1 MAELRLN
8 PRLPRAIWVLGF
20 VSMLMDISSEMIH
33 GLLPVFMVSVLGA
46 SMTTVG
52 LIEGVG
58 EAVASMTKLF
68 SGWASDRLRRRKSL
82 AVLGYTL
89 AAFTKPLFA
98 LAPSIGWV
106 LAARFADRVGKGIRG
121 APRDALI
128 GDLVPSGSRGAAF
141 GLRQSLDTV
150 GAVAGPL
157 LAVALMALF
166 ADPPFADQFR
176 LVFWLAV
183 IPAFAAAGLL
193 LLGVSDP
200 APQAASPSEPPVR
213 LRSEFRTLGARYWW
227 VVALGC
233 VLTLARFSEAFLILR
248 ASGVGLPMA
257 LAPMVLVAMNVVY
270 ALSAYP
276 IGVLSDHVEQ
286 KHLLM
291 AGFVLL
297 ILADGVLAFA
307 NGLPLAFA
315 GIALWGLHMGMTQGL
330 LSVLVADTA
339 PERLRATA
347 FGLFNFTSGVALL
360 CASVLAGVLWDD
372 IGPRGTFLAGAGITL
387 VGLIGCAALLPAG
400 RRTRTT

>member
-1 MAELRLN
+1 
-8 PRLPRAIWVLGF
+8 
-20 VSMLMDISSEMIH
+20 MLMDISSEMIH

-52 LIEGVG
+52 LVEGVG

-68 SGWASDRLRRRKSL
+68 SGWASDRLRRRKAL

-98 LAPSIGWV
+98 LAPSVGWV

-128 GDLVPSGSRGAAF
+128 GDLVPAGSRGAAF

-166 ADPPFADQFR
+166 ADQFR

-193 LLGVSDP
+193 FLGVSDP
-200 APQAASPSEPPVR
+200 EPKAAPAGAPPVR
-213 LRSEFRTLGARYWW
+213 LRREFSTLGARYWW
-227 VVALGC
+227 VVVLGC

-248 ASGVGLPMA
+248 AGSLGLPIA

-276 IGVLSDHVEQ
+276 IGVLSDHMEQ
-286 KHLLM
+286 KHLLVM
-291 AGFVLL
+291 GFVVL

-307 NGLPLAFA
+307 DGLPLAFA

-347 FGLFNFTSGVALL
+347 FGLFNFASGAALL
-360 CASVLAGVLWDD
+360 GASLLAGVLWDD

-387 VGLIGCAALLPAG
+387 VGLVGCVGLLPGG
-400 RRTRTT
+400 RRTGTA

>member
-1 MAELRLN
+1 MAKPRLN

-52 LIEGVG
+52 LVEGVG

-68 SGWASDRLRRRKSL
+68 SGWASDRLRRRKAL

-98 LAPSIGWV
+98 LAPSVGWV

-128 GDLVPSGSRGAAF
+128 GDLVPAGSRGAAF

-166 ADPPFADQFR
+166 ADQFR

-193 LLGVSDP
+193 FLGVSDP
-200 APQAASPSEPPVR
+200 EPKAAPAGAPPVR
-213 LRSEFRTLGARYWW
+213 LRREFSTLGARYWW
-227 VVALGC
+227 VVVLGC

-248 ASGVGLPMA
+248 AGSLGLPIA

-276 IGVLSDHVEQ
+276 IGVLSDHMEQ
-286 KHLLM
+286 KHLLVM
-291 AGFVLL
+291 GFVVL

-307 NGLPLAFA
+307 DGLPLAFA

-347 FGLFNFTSGVALL
+347 FGLFNFASGAALL
-360 CASVLAGVLWDD
+360 GASLLAGVLWDD

-387 VGLIGCAALLPAG
+387 VGLVGCVGLLPGG
-400 RRTRTT
+400 RRTGTA

>member
-8 PRLPRAIWVLGF
+8 PQLPRAIWVLGF

-82 AVLGYTL
+82 AVLGYSL

-157 LAVALMALF
+157 LAITLMALF
-166 ADPPFADQFR
+166 ADRFR

-183 IPAFAAAGLL
+183 IPAFASAGLL

-200 APQAASPSEPPVR
+200 EPNAASPGGPPVR
-213 LRSEFRTLGARYWW
+213 LRSEFRTLGAKYWW
-227 VVALGC
+227 VVGVGC

-248 ASGVGLPMA
+248 ANGLGLPIA

-291 AGFVLL
+291 IGFVLL

-307 NGLPLAFA
+307 TALPQAFA

-339 PERLRATA
+339 PERLRATG
-347 FGLFNFTSGVALL
+347 FGLFNFASGVALL
-360 CASVLAGVLWDD
+360 GASVLAGVLWDG

-387 VGLIGCAALLPAG
+387 TGLMGAALLLPRG
-400 RRTRTT
+400 TR

>member
-1 MAELRLN
+1 MAKPRLN

-68 SGWASDRLRRRKSL
+68 SGWASDRLRRRKAL

-98 LAPSIGWV
+98 LAPSVGWV

-128 GDLVPSGSRGAAF
+128 GDLVPAGSRGAAF

-166 ADPPFADQFR
+166 ADQFR

-193 LLGVSDP
+193 FLGVSDP
-200 APQAASPSEPPVR
+200 EPKAAPAGAPPVR
-213 LRSEFRTLGARYWW
+213 LRREFSTLGARYWW
-227 VVALGC
+227 VVVLGC

-248 ASGVGLPMA
+248 AGSLGLPIA

-276 IGVLSDHVEQ
+276 IGVLSDHMEQ
-286 KHLLM
+286 KHLLVM
-291 AGFVLL
+291 GFVVL

-307 NGLPLAFA
+307 DGLPLAFA

-347 FGLFNFTSGVALL
+347 FGLFNFASGAALL
-360 CASVLAGVLWDD
+360 GASLLAGVLWDD

-387 VGLIGCAALLPAG
+387 VGLVGCVGLLPGG
-400 RRTRTT
+400 RRTGTG